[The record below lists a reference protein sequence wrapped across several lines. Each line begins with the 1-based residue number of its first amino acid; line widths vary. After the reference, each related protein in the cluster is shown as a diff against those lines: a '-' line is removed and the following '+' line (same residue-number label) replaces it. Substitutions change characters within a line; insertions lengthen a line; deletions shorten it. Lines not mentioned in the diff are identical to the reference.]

1 LSLLHPW
8 FTLLSTLKLVYSCVN
23 LGEGEKAIESR
34 QAVAARNIEVILD
47 AAEAL
52 IAAGA
57 PLNFS
62 ALAAKAGVSRP
73 TVYSH
78 FPGRSELVSAVM
90 ERSMRLAVA
99 AIEAA
104 GPGEGSAPE
113 ALERVI
119 RSAWGQL
126 ARHHDIARA
135 VGSGAPTE
143 SMHAAH
149 LDAVALF
156 EQIVARGRSDGSF
169 RQDLPV
175 AWLVTACVGLM
186 HAAAASVHRGQM
198 QAHAACDALT
208 VSVIELCV
216 GPGPPDRASRQASSS
231 PRQ

>member
-1 LSLLHPW
+1 V
-8 FTLLSTLKLVYSCVN
+8 STQD
-23 LGEGEKAIESR
+23 GEKMIESR
-34 QAVAARNIEVILD
+34 QAVAARNIEAILA

-52 IAAGA
+52 IVAGA

-78 FPGRSELVSAVM
+78 FPGRAELVSAVM
-90 ERSMRLAVA
+90 ERSVRLAVA
-99 AIEAA
+99 AIESA
-104 GPGEGSAPE
+104 GPGEGSPSE

-135 VGSGAPTE
+135 IGSEVPTE

-149 LDAVALF
+149 HDAVAHF
-156 EQIVARGRSDGSF
+156 EHIVARGRSDGSF

-175 AWLVTACVGLM
+175 VWLVNACVGLM
-186 HAAAASVHRGQM
+186 HAAAAAVHSGQM
-198 QAHAACDALT
+198 QTHVACDALT

-216 GPGPPDRASRQASSS
+216 GPGPTARALRQASSS
-231 PRQ
+231 RPR